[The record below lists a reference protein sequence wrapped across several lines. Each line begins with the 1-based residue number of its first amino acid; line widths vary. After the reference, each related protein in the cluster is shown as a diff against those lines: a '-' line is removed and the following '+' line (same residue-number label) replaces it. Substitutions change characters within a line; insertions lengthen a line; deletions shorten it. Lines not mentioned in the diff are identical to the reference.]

1 MRAFINAF
9 FFAILMGLLGGC
21 LYEKG
26 GPLPSDTSSSTNG
39 GTDASGGN
47 GSTVALDSLPC
58 GAPTTTN
65 AQNQVCFNTAILPLF
80 LANCATSGCHDSK
93 TAEEG
98 YDLTSYE
105 KIVRKGITAGNAK
118 KSKLYQVIID
128 TSRERMPPPP
138 NAPMSSDKIQLIASW
153 IDQGAKNITCET
165 SGSTNS
171 TQVAS
176 YSKHLVPIFDYY
188 CTGCHNSTTQSGNIN
203 LTGYANVQTLAK
215 NGTLYGAITHASGYQ
230 PMPSS
235 SLKLSDCQIGLV
247 KKWVDSGM
255 LNN

>member
-26 GPLPSDTSSSTNG
+26 GPLPSDTSTSGGTDTNG
-39 GTDASGGN
+39 GG
-47 GSTVALDSLPC
+47 GSTAALDSLPC

-215 NGTLYGAITHASGYQ
+215 NGKLYGAITHASGYQ
-230 PMPSS
+230 PMPSN

-247 KKWVDSGM
+247 KKWIDSGM

>member
-26 GPLPSDTSSSTNG
+26 GPLPSDTSTSGGTDTNG
-39 GTDASGGN
+39 GG
-47 GSTVALDSLPC
+47 GSTAALDSLPC

-203 LTGYANVQTLAK
+203 LTGYANVQALAK
-215 NGTLYGAITHASGYQ
+215 NGKLYGAITHASGYQ

-247 KKWVDSGM
+247 KKWIDSGM

>member
-1 MRAFINAF
+1 MRAFIKTLFIA
-9 FFAILMGLLGGC
+9 GLTGLFGGC

-39 GTDASGGN
+39 GTDTSGGG
-47 GSTVALDSLPC
+47 GSTAALDSLPC
-58 GAPTTTN
+58 GSPTTTN

-165 SGSTNS
+165 SSSTNS

-188 CTGCHNSTTQSGNIN
+188 CTGCHNSTTQSGNIS

-215 NGTLYGAITHASGYQ
+215 NGKLYGAITHASGYQ

>member
-1 MRAFINAF
+1 MKAFINAF

-39 GTDASGGN
+39 GTDTSGGG
-47 GSTVALDSLPC
+47 GSTAALDSLPC
-58 GAPTTTN
+58 GSPTTTN

-93 TAEEG
+93 TAEDG

-128 TSRERMPPPP
+128 TSKERMPPPP
-138 NAPMSSDKIQLIASW
+138 SAPFSNDKVQLIANW
-153 IDQGAKNITCET
+153 INQGAKNITCET
-165 SGSTNS
+165 TGSTNS
-171 TQVAS
+171 AQAAS
-176 YSKHLVPIFDYY
+176 YSKHLVPILEYY
-188 CTGCHNSTTQSGNIN
+188 CTGCHNNTSQSGNIN
-203 LTGYANVQTLAK
+203 LVGYTNVLPLAK
-215 NGTLYGAITHASGYQ
+215 NGKLYGSITHATGYQ

-235 SLKLSDCQIGLV
+235 SLKLSDCQISLV
-247 KKWVDSGM
+247 KKWIDSGM

>member
-1 MRAFINAF
+1 MKGFINAF

-26 GPLPSDTSSSTNG
+26 GPLPSDTSTSGGTDTNG
-39 GTDASGGN
+39 GG
-47 GSTVALDSLPC
+47 GSTAALDSLPC
-58 GAPTTTN
+58 GAPTTNN

-215 NGTLYGAITHASGYQ
+215 NGKLYGAITHASGYQ

-247 KKWVDSGM
+247 KKWIDSGM

>member
-1 MRAFINAF
+1 MRAFINTF
-9 FFAILMGLLGGC
+9 FFAILMGSLGGC

-26 GPLPSDTSSSTNG
+26 GPLPSDTSTNG
-39 GTDASGGN
+39 GTDTNGGG
-47 GSTVALDSLPC
+47 GSTTALDSLPC

-93 TAEEG
+93 TAEDG

-138 NAPMSSDKIQLIASW
+138 NAPVSSDKIQLIASW

-165 SGSTNS
+165 SGSINS
-171 TQVAS
+171 TQAAS

-188 CTGCHNSTTQSGNIN
+188 CTGCHNNTTQSGNIN

-215 NGTLYGAITHASGYQ
+215 NGKLYGAITHASGYQ

-247 KKWVDSGM
+247 KKWIDSGM

>member
-1 MRAFINAF
+1 MRAFINTF
-9 FFAILMGLLGGC
+9 FIVILIGLLGGC

-26 GPLPSDTSSSTNG
+26 GPLPSNSSSSTNG
-39 GTDASGGN
+39 GTDTNGGG
-47 GSTVALDSLPC
+47 GSTAALDSLPC

-65 AQNQVCFNTAILPLF
+65 AQNQVCFNTAILPIF

-128 TSRERMPPPP
+128 TGKERMPPPP

-165 SGSTNS
+165 TGSTNS
-171 TQVAS
+171 AQAVS
-176 YSKHLVPIFDYY
+176 YSKHLVPIFEYY
-188 CTGCHNSTTQSGNIN
+188 CTGCHNSTTKSAGIN
-203 LTGYANVQTLAK
+203 LTQYSTVKALAIEK
-215 NGTLYGAITHASGYQ
+215 SLYGSISHQIGYK

-235 SLKLSDCQIGLV
+235 SLKLSECQIGLV
-247 KKWVDSGM
+247 KNWIDSGM

>member
-1 MRAFINAF
+1 MS
-9 FFAILMGLLGGC
+9 LLGGC

-26 GPLPSDTSSSTNG
+26 GPLPADTSTSGGTDTNG
-39 GTDASGGN
+39 GG
-47 GSTVALDSLPC
+47 GSTAALDSLPC

-128 TSRERMPPPP
+128 TSRDRMPPPP

-203 LTGYANVQTLAK
+203 LTGYANVQALAK
-215 NGTLYGAITHASGYQ
+215 NGKLYGAVTHASGYQ

-247 KKWVDSGM
+247 KKWIDSGM

>member
-1 MRAFINAF
+1 MKLFLNTF
-9 FFAILMGLLGGC
+9 FFAVLMSLLGGC

-26 GPLPSDTSSSTNG
+26 GPLPADTSTSGGTDTNG
-39 GTDASGGN
+39 GG
-47 GSTVALDSLPC
+47 GSTAALDSLPC

-93 TAEEG
+93 TAEDG

-128 TSRERMPPPP
+128 TSRDRMPPPP

-203 LTGYANVQTLAK
+203 LTGYANVQALAK
-215 NGTLYGAITHASGYQ
+215 NGKLYGAITHASGYQ

-247 KKWVDSGM
+247 KKWIDSGM

>member
-1 MRAFINAF
+1 MKTFIKTLFIA
-9 FFAILMGLLGGC
+9 GLAGLFGGC

-26 GPLPSDTSSSTNG
+26 GPLPSDTSTNG
-39 GTDASGGN
+39 GTDTNGEG
-47 GSTVALDSLPC
+47 GSTAALDSLPC
-58 GAPTTTN
+58 GSPTTTN
-65 AQNQVCFNTAILPLF
+65 AQNQVCFNTAILPIF

-93 TAEEG
+93 TAAEG
-98 YDLTSYE
+98 YDLTSYD
-105 KIVRKGITAGNAK
+105 KIVRKGISVGNSK

-128 TSRERMPPPP
+128 TSKERMPPPP

-215 NGTLYGAITHASGYQ
+215 NGKLYGAITHASGYQ

-247 KKWVDSGM
+247 KKWIDSGM